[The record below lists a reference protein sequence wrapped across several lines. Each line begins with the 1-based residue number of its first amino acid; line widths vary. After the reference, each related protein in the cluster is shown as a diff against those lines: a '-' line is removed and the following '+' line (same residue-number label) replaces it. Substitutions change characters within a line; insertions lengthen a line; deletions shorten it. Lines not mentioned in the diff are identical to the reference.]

1 MTDPTTESAVRCE
14 LLQLSLRNA
23 ARSVPALLI
32 VVAFMAAL
40 GLSAGQEVAA
50 LAIAVM
56 GLMAAAWRIALKRH
70 LARHAVLDAAAYDC
84 FKNALEQNSALGGLM
99 WVVSSLCILPF
110 LEGPMATAYT
120 IMVGGSIAVSGQFLS
135 LVGRSLEWLQVP
147 QIGALIVGTLLSPGG
162 HSVPLAVLILVFGV
176 TMYRSAREFLD
187 TATQAIRH
195 GLEAAMANAAL
206 QRAKEAAE
214 NASCA
219 KSAFLATMSH
229 EIRTPMNGVIGMI
242 EVLAHDDAPENKA
255 DAVRT
260 IRDSAFSLLRIIDD
274 ILDFSKIES
283 GHLTL
288 ERTPVMLSEI
298 VESVCESLTPM
309 AAGKRVDLSLF
320 IAPQAPDKLWAD
332 PTRLRQLLNNLLG
345 NAIKFAAAE
354 GPGRGRVSVRVELA
368 QAAPLRLK
376 LCVADNG
383 IGMTPETRANLFM
396 PFTQGEVS
404 TLRRFGGT
412 GLGLAICKR
421 VIDAMGG
428 EIEVTSTYGAG
439 SVFAV
444 TLPFEA
450 LQAAADPLTTLHGLD
465 CIVVNSPTLVNADD
479 SVCAYLEH
487 AGARVQRVPDIQ
499 AAMAAATGLVAPV
512 VVIQRAGEA
521 RTGGAD
527 PMPAHAPHVR
537 HLLLTSGHRHNVRI
551 ESDGSL
557 SLHSAPLRQ
566 RALLLAVAQAGGRQR
581 QQPGHADAPQ
591 MPHVAPVR
599 EPKLRLSTAAPR
611 LLGPLI
617 LVAED
622 DPINRKVILRQLQL
636 LGHAAEVANDGVQAL
651 RLWRTGRF
659 DLLLTDLHM
668 PEMDGYALTAA
679 IRRDEQQR
687 TGPRLPIIALTANA
701 LAGEANGALAVGMD
715 EYLTKPVLLQRLED
729 TLERFLPPPATATA
743 TARATATAT
752 ATASAPA
759 LALDIKVLQ
768 QLVGDDAEVV
778 HDLLSLYQAS
788 AQEQAAELRTA
799 AVTGD
804 GGGVAVI
811 AHRLKSAS
819 RSMGAL
825 ALGDL
830 CDELESAGKA
840 GPVFAI
846 DLARF
851 ECEMAAVLACIA
863 GRLLSA
869 PAPALLAISSG

>member
-32 VVAFMAAL
+32 VVAFMTAL
-40 GLSAGQEVAA
+40 GLSAGQDVAA

-56 GLMAAAWRIALKRH
+56 GVMAAAWRIALNRH
-70 LARHAVLDAAAYDC
+70 LARHAVLDAATYVC

-99 WVVSSLCILPF
+99 WVVSSICILP
-110 LEGPMATAYT
+110 LLDGHMATAY
-120 IMVGGSIAVSGQFLS
+120 IVMVGGSIAVSGQFLS

-176 TMYRSAREFLD
+176 TMYRSAREFRD
-187 TATQAIRH
+187 TAMRAIRH

-288 ERTPVMLSEI
+288 ERTPVVLSEI

-309 AAGKRVDLSLF
+309 AAGKRVDVSLF
-320 IAPQAPDKLWAD
+320 IAPEAPDKLWAD

-450 LQAAADPLTTLHGLD
+450 VQGAADPLTTLHGLD

-499 AAMAAATGLVAPV
+499 AAMAAAGGLEAPV

-521 RTGGAD
+521 RIGGAD
-527 PMPAHAPHVR
+527 PIPENAPHVR
-537 HLLLTSGHRHNVRI
+537 HLLLTGGHRHNVRT
-551 ESDGSL
+551 EADGSL

-591 MPHVAPVR
+591 MPRVAPVR
-599 EPKLRLSTAAPR
+599 KPELRLSAATPR
-611 LLGPLI
+611 LLGQLI

-622 DPINRKVILRQLQL
+622 DPINREVILRQLQL

-659 DLLLTDLHM
+659 ALLLTDLHM

-687 TGPRLPIIALTANA
+687 TGQRLPIIALTANA
-701 LAGEANGALAVGMD
+701 LVGEANGALAVGMN

-729 TLERFLPPPATATA
+729 TLERFLPPPAPAPA
-743 TARATATAT
+743 PAL
-752 ATASAPA
+752 APA
-759 LALDIKVLQ
+759 LALDISVLQ

-778 HDLLSLYQAS
+778 HDLLRTYQAS
-788 AQEQAAELRTA
+788 AQEQAAALRTA
-799 AVTGD
+799 AATGD

-840 GPVFAI
+840 GPVYAL

-851 ECEMAAVLACIA
+851 ECELAAVLACIA

-869 PAPALLAISSG
+869 PAPTLLAISPG